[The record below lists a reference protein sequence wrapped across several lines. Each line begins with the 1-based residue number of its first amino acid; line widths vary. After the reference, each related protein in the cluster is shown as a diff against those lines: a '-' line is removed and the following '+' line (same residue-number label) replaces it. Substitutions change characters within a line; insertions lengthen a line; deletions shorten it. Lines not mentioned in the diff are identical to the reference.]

1 MLRKIYSV
9 VCEVE
14 ERAARFFLT
23 ASVVVVLYA
32 AFTRYLG
39 YPVAWGMEFA
49 TFLFSWAVFLA
60 ADVALRYNRHPSVD
74 LLVARLPVKVRLG
87 IKLFNYAL
95 MLAFLAV
102 LLYYGSILTWT
113 TRFRTYSGIPG
124 FSYAWPT
131 LSVPVGSLL
140 LIITTILKA
149 RETWQALRGGSG
161 NGGARGEGVEKA

>member
-1 MLRKIYSV
+1 MLRKVYRV

-14 ERAARFFLT
+14 ERAARFLLT

-32 AFTRYLG
+32 AFTRYMG
-39 YPVAWGMEFA
+39 FPVAWGMEFA
-49 TFLFSWAVFLA
+49 TFLFGWAVFLA
-60 ADVALRYNRHPSVD
+60 ADVALRHDRHPSVD
-74 LLVARLPVKVRLG
+74 LLVERLPKTIRLG

-95 MLAFLAV
+95 MLVFLAI
-102 LLYYGSILTWT
+102 LLYYGSTLTWT

-140 LIITTILKA
+140 LIITIILKV
-149 RETWQALRGGSG
+149 RETWQALREGSG
-161 NGGARGEGVEKA
+161 NGGAHDEGVDKA